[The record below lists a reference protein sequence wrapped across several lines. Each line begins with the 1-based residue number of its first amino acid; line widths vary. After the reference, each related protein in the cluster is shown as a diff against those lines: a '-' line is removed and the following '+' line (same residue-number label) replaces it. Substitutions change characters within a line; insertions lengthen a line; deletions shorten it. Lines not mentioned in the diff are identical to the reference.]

1 MTTMTDQTPR
11 PLTDVGTKIE
21 PVALDTED
29 LAVEAIVYEG
39 PGPLHLTMA
48 IGGSEADHRDGRRY
62 RVEWMQT
69 IPATST
75 AGVDLRHRD
84 RRARPHRRD
93 RPDADAAEHGHARDA
108 HDPRAGR
115 RRGRERGRI
124 VIINEMGAVLG
135 WPVIILFLG
144 IDVTLLL
151 FFAVQRSRTD
161 RARTDRVDALRI
173 DLVTELEKIR
183 DAIERKA
190 TS

>member
-1 MTTMTDQTPR
+1 
-11 PLTDVGTKIE
+11 
-21 PVALDTED
+21 
-29 LAVEAIVYEG
+29 
-39 PGPLHLTMA
+39 
-48 IGGSEADHRDGRRY
+48 
-62 RVEWMQT
+62 
-69 IPATST
+69 
-75 AGVDLRHRD
+75 
-84 RRARPHRRD
+84 
-93 RPDADAAEHGHARDA
+93 
-108 HDPRAGR
+108 
-115 RRGRERGRI
+115 

-161 RARTDRVDALRI
+161 RARTGRVDALRI

>member
-1 MTTMTDQTPR
+1 
-11 PLTDVGTKIE
+11 
-21 PVALDTED
+21 
-29 LAVEAIVYEG
+29 
-39 PGPLHLTMA
+39 
-48 IGGSEADHRDGRRY
+48 
-62 RVEWMQT
+62 
-69 IPATST
+69 
-75 AGVDLRHRD
+75 
-84 RRARPHRRD
+84 
-93 RPDADAAEHGHARDA
+93 
-108 HDPRAGR
+108 
-115 RRGRERGRI
+115 

-151 FFAVQRSRTD
+151 FFAVQRARTD